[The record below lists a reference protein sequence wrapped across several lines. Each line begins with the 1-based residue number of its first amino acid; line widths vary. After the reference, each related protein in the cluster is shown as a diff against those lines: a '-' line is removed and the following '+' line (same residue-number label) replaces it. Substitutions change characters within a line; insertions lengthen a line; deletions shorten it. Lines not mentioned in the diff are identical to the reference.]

1 LTDSYDLAKVAQF
14 MAIDNYEM
22 FPKHCIAD
30 AFGKKNPPDFSK
42 KEEPHGILADLNLP
56 IYITTNYDSF
66 MFDALKSRKKLPER
80 DFCRW
85 NDIDKILKIKPCLGF
100 ILYSI
105 M

>member
-1 LTDSYDLAKVAQF
+1 